1 MIFGGRRKTT
11 NSEASENQV
20 ASLPEILV
28 TALTKSEVDA
38 VIVLPG
44 DKVIFQSPGVETLSI
59 VRDGRLTDD
68 EVLTLIRQVR
78 RDGKTRKQ
86 NIEIALGPIGSGRR
100 SLHLSAA
107 QLNDEKWIILYIVD
121 ESEQKRVDTVRRD
134 FVANVS
140 HELKTPIGAISLLS
154 EAILGAKDDPE
165 AVARFASRMQTE
177 AERLSGLVQE
187 IINLSRLQSEDS
199 LDQAESIQID
209 RVISEAIFQSMPHAE
224 ARKIEI
230 TSQNNPALYVRG
242 NTSQLVMAVHNLI
255 ENGINYSPD
264 RTKVSVSTEL
274 SDGLVEIRVTDQGIG
289 IAESEQAR
297 IFERFYRVD
306 PARSRET
313 GGTGLGLSIV
323 KHIAENHGGE
333 VTVWSRQGVGS
344 TFALRLPLLTKDQQ
358 PSVNDVKVGEA

>member
-11 NSEASENQV
+11 NSEVSEIQV
-20 ASLPEILV
+20 ASLPDILV

-59 VRDGRLTDD
+59 VRDGRLIDD
-68 EVLTLIRQVR
+68 EVLSLIRQVR

-187 IINLSRLQSEDS
+187 IINLSRLQDANPLQEFELVEVSDVVNQAISLCVTNAESRKIS
-199 LDQAESIQID
+199 LDVDFEEQCL
-209 RVISEAIFQSMPHAE
+209 IF
-224 ARKIEI
+224 
-230 TSQNNPALYVRG
+230 V
-242 NTSQLVMAVHNLI
+242 
-255 ENGINYSPD
+255 GING
-264 RTKVSVSTEL
+264 VS
-274 SDGLVEIRVTDQGIG
+274 G
-289 IAESEQAR
+289 AM
-297 IFERFYRVD
+297 
-306 PARSRET
+306 
-313 GGTGLGLSIV
+313 
-323 KHIAENHGGE
+323 
-333 VTVWSRQGVGS
+333 
-344 TFALRLPLLTKDQQ
+344 
-358 PSVNDVKVGEA
+358 